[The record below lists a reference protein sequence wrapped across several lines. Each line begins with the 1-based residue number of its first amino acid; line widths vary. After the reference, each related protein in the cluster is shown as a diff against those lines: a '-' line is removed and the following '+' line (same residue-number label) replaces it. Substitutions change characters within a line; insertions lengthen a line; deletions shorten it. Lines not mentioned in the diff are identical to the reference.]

1 MPLLTPLKLKIM
13 KKTLLLSMIGLLCLQ
28 IQTVMQA
35 QEYVP
40 FPMLDAT
47 WTEQNEIYEP
57 PQSWTSLYKTETDT
71 FLLNNMYRNIYEYY
85 IHLNSFDTIRELYA
99 SIRQD
104 TAGKKVYVIRH
115 YFSEKQ
121 ERLLLDF
128 DVNVSD
134 TVILSAYY
142 WDLFSHATDSVYI
155 VDSIS
160 ETTLNN
166 NQSTNIFHLSS
177 MNTYFPVTLVLIEG
191 VGSLTNPFGVAFGGF
206 NKELRQREF
215 CCPRVLLCL
224 TVAEEQRYVYNDA
237 ASCGKLRVWTSI
249 DATYSNTTINIY
261 PNPIKNF
268 CTIKINPENSF
279 EKVFKIYSI
288 LGEEM
293 YATRFYHNDMQIDLS
308 SLKPGIYITQIWQ
321 KENLVSTQ
329 KMIVS
334 L

>member
-1 MPLLTPLKLKIM
+1 M
-13 KKTLLLSMIGLLCLQ
+13 KKTLLLSIIGLLCLQ

-71 FLLNNMYRNIYEYY
+71 LLLNNTYRNIYEYY
-85 IHLNSFDTIRELYA
+85 IHPNSFDTIRELYA

-121 ERLLLDF
+121 EKLLLDF
-128 DVNVSD
+128 DLNVSD

-166 NQSTNIFHLSS
+166 NQTTNVFYLSS

-215 CCPRVLLCL
+215 CCPRYLLCL
-224 TVAEEQRYVYNDA
+224 TLGGEQRYVYNDA
-237 ASCGKLRVWTSI
+237 ASCGELSVWTSI
-249 DATYSNTTINIY
+249 VAEYSNTIINIY
-261 PNPIKNF
+261 PNPVENF
-268 CTIKINPENSF
+268 CTLKINPENTL
-279 EKVFKIYSI
+279 EKLFKIYSI
-288 LGEEM
+288 LGEEV
-293 YATRFYHNDMQIDLS
+293 YVTRFLENNTQIDLS
-308 SLKPGIYITQIWQ
+308 SLKPGIYISQLWQ
-321 KENLVSTQ
+321 KETLMST
-329 KMIVS
+329 KKIIVS
-334 L
+334 PKI